1 MAQNF
6 MTRSSEWNQL
16 RTLEVVAVAELT
28 YHPWCPLHLQH
39 QYLSLQ
45 TMVMQATRTKIT
57 GDGGTTGDGLSFQAV
72 LWKFQRKRCCFL
84 LMLVS
89 IYPIKCKL
97 IIFDIGNNNRL
108 TVMICHPSTMW
119 DITDGRIQ
127 GKKSLE
133 SCEMRCNLML
143 ASFIRVVYK
152 SRQPAKFT
160 DFSARFHQLLSLLQE
175 SRRWTDNF
183 SQNSGYVKI

>member
-28 YHPWCPLHLQH
+28 YHLWCPLHLQH

-57 GDGGTTGDGLSFQAV
+57 GDVGTTGDGLSFQAV

-84 LMLVS
+84 SMLVS
-89 IYPIKCKL
+89 ICLIKCKF
-97 IIFDIGNNNRL
+97 IIFYIGTINNWL
-108 TVMICHPSTMW
+108 TVLICHPSTIW

-127 GKKSLE
+127 HK
-133 SCEMRCNLML
+133 
-143 ASFIRVVYK
+143 RV
-152 SRQPAKFT
+152 
-160 DFSARFHQLLSLLQE
+160 LSLVKWRCWCWQVLWNGTLILFIA
-175 SRRWTDNF
+175 SALMYRWQA
-183 SQNSGYVKI
+183 SL